1 MDVTCPQCG
10 AGYQLRPEQIPDAGL
25 PVKCSACQNVFRAD
39 RPTDAAKGWVVRQAS
54 GNTFQFKELT
64 TLQRWIVERRIAAN
78 DEVSRGGDDWAVVAQ
93 HEELAPFIEVVEQ
106 AGVSCV
112 PTVSR
117 DHCGIMNWH
126 GEALPVVAPHL
137 LLGGDPVSPHT
148 PGQIQQYLVVS
159 GRPDAS
165 VPLGLPIDFVSGLVD
180 GEPGRPHD
188 NEVVV
193 ERRPVDG
200 RVVRVIDP
208 QRLVARAAEVIER
221 SAAA

>member
-1 MDVTCPQCG
+1 VSGAMNGANQGVPSSDRLMVFDVAG
-10 AGYQLRPEQIPDAGL
+10 AVYAL
-25 PVKCSACQNVFRAD
+25 P
-39 RPTDAAKGWVVRQAS
+39 
-54 GNTFQFKELT
+54 
-64 TLQRWIVERRIAAN
+64 I
-78 DEVSRGGDDWAVVAQ
+78 GGV
-93 HEELAPFIEVVEQ
+93 LEVVEQ

-112 PTVSR
+112 PTVAR

-137 LLGGDPVSPHT
+137 LLGGDPVSQHT
-148 PGQIQQYLVVS
+148 RGQIQQYLVVS

-193 ERRPVDG
+193 ERRSVNG